1 MNTMKAV
8 RLHHFGG
15 PEALAVE
22 TLPIPSP
29 VDDEVVIRVCA
40 AGVNPVDFKIRKG
53 QYPAVKENDLPI
65 VAGRDASGIVEIC
78 GVRAKA
84 FKKGDEVYALLGI
97 DRGAYAGYVAVKPNE
112 AALKP
117 RTLDHAQ
124 AASVP
129 LAGLT
134 AWQGLFT
141 YGRLQAGQRVLIHGG
156 AGGVGH
162 FAIQFAKAVGAHVI
176 TTVSAE
182 DFDFVRSLG
191 ADQVIDYRREKFEEK
206 TERVN
211 LVFDLVAGQ
220 TQERSWSVL
229 RPGST
234 FVSTLSEPSQ
244 HRAQQLGVRALRYTV
259 QPNSGQL
266 AEIAR
271 LIDAGKVH
279 PHIERSYSLT
289 EAGTAQEHVETRHV
303 QGKLVIALPDDQA
316 PPSSPAL
323 EAP

>member
-8 RLHHFGG
+8 RLHRFGG

-29 VDDEVVIRVCA
+29 VDDEVVVRVLA

-53 QYPAVKENDLPI
+53 DYPAVKESDLPVI
-65 VAGRDASGIVEIC
+65 IGRDASGIVEIC
-78 GVRAKA
+78 GTRAKS
-84 FKKGDEVYALLGI
+84 FKKGDEVYALLGF
-97 DRGAYAGYVAVKPNE
+97 DRGTYAGYISVKPNE

-117 RTLDHAQ
+117 RILDHAH
-124 AASVP
+124 AAAVP

-162 FAIQFAKAVGAHVI
+162 FAVQFAKAAGAHVV
-176 TTVSAE
+176 TTVSTE
-182 DFDFVRSLG
+182 DVEFVRSLG
-191 ADQVIDYRREKFEEK
+191 ADQVIDYRKEQFDQK
-206 TERVN
+206 TEKVN
-211 LVFDLVAGQ
+211 LVFDLVAGP
-220 TQERSWSVL
+220 TQDRSWSVL

-271 LIDAGKVH
+271 LIDAGKVR
-279 PHIERSYSLT
+279 PHVERSYTMT
-289 EAGTAQEHVETRHV
+289 EAGEAQDHVEKRHV
-303 QGKLVIALPDDQA
+303 QGKLVVAMPDDHA
-316 PPSSPAL
+316 PPSLPAL
-323 EAP
+323 EGL